1 MVQRSSV
8 SDFNHLWSGTFG
20 ASGEHTRLKR
30 RSEAMEVETLE
41 TTSTEEVLQLLLGRT
56 AFAVQGAQALLA
68 LRDAL
73 QRGVAEAGIHVEFEP
88 DTVPTTID
96 WFGLTAAGAAAGAL
110 GAGALGLLIGAL
122 FGRPMVGLAVGAAA
136 GGIAGGAAGAKAVRR
151 GWRICVTWLPT
162 GGTHALLQPCE

>member
-1 MVQRSSV
+1 M
-8 SDFNHLWSGTFG
+8 
-20 ASGEHTRLKR
+20 
-30 RSEAMEVETLE
+30 EAETLE

-73 QRGVAEAGIHVEFEP
+73 RRGVAEAGIHVEFEP
-88 DTVPTTID
+88 DTAPTTID

-122 FGRPMVGLAVGAAA
+122 FGRPMVGLVVGAAA
-136 GGIAGGAAGAKAVRR
+136 GGVAGGAAGAKAVHR
-151 GWRICVTWLPT
+151 GWRICVTRLPT
-162 GGTHALLQPCE
+162 GDTYALLQPCE